1 MAYLSFWV
9 QKMADSDRP
18 LSKGGRINYGSII
31 GQEKKNAKPQQ
42 LRKNSDT
49 PSSTSP
55 STPMSVSR
63 KEDKTQL
70 KRKSKQSS

>member
-42 LRKNSDT
+42 LRKNSDI
-49 PSSTSP
+49 PSSTSR
-55 STPMSVSR
+55 STRTSAL
-63 KEDKTQL
+63 KKDDK
-70 KRKSKQSS
+70 KQFIKTDRQNS

>member
-42 LRKNSDT
+42 
-49 PSSTSP
+49 
-55 STPMSVSR
+55 
-63 KEDKTQL
+63 
-70 KRKSKQSS
+70 